1 MQLKTQMSLVSDM
14 GLNTLKD
21 WMYDWSVAGWV
32 QDTALVL
39 LDCHMVVP
47 CQEDDR
53 PVVTIVT

>member
-21 WMYDWSVAGWV
+21 CMNDWRVAGWV

-39 LDCHMVVP
+39 LDCHMVAP
-47 CQEDDR
+47 CEEDDR

>member
-1 MQLKTQMSLVSDM
+1 MHERLDV
-14 GLNTLKD
+14 
-21 WMYDWSVAGWV
+21 VAGVLV

-47 CQEDDR
+47 CEEDDR

>member
-1 MQLKTQMSLVSDM
+1 MSLVSDM

-39 LDCHMVVP
+39 LDCHMVAP
-47 CQEDDR
+47 CEEDDR